1 VVESLITPEE
11 KVHSIVGGKSRHA
24 LISETKST
32 AIVMAFN
39 APNTS
44 KN

>member
-11 KVHSIVGGKSRHA
+11 KAHSIVGGKNRHA

-32 AIVMAFN
+32 AIVMPFN
-39 APNTS
+39 ANTS